1 MTTYHEERERSGMRS
16 WSGMRWLVIG
26 IVLAAIA
33 LAVVLL
39 VIYSGGGS
47 GGTGGGGY

>member
-1 MTTYHEERERSGMRS
+1 MTTYHPEERRHAMRS

-33 LAVVLL
+33 IAVVLL
-39 VIYSGGGS
+39 VVYSGGGS